1 MSDDVKTARTDA
13 AATVIDTI
21 TLAFTSDPAARWVYP
36 EPHEYLASFPKFIHG
51 FGGRAFLH
59 GCADYLEGHVGAAM
73 WLPAG
78 VHSDDATLDSLLER
92 TVARHRLDVML
103 EVLRQMGG
111 FHPSE
116 PHWYLTF
123 LGVDPAQQH
132 KGYGSSLLKHG
143 LARCDENREP
153 AYLES
158 TNPRNTPLYERHGF
172 RILGT
177 IQVGDSPPIFPMLRA
192 L

>member
-1 MSDDVKTARTDA
+1 MSAPPCGYRQECIRT
-13 AATVIDTI
+13 TQ
-21 TLAFTSDPAARWVYP
+21 
-36 EPHEYLASFPKFIHG
+36 
-51 FGGRAFLH
+51 
-59 GCADYLEGHVGAAM
+59 
-73 WLPAG
+73 
-78 VHSDDATLDSLLER
+78 HSDSLLER

-116 PHWYLTF
+116 PHWHLTF

-143 LARCDENREP
+143 LARCDETREP
-153 AYLES
+153 VYLES